1 MAAVKAPGFGDNRKN
16 QLHDMAIATG
26 GIVFGDDAIE
36 VKLENVTMGNLGQAA
51 EVVITKD
58 DTLILKGRGDEKT
71 IAERVEQLKG
81 QISETNSDYEREKLE
96 ERLAKLSDGV
106 AVLKV
111 SRSIGAMVTVLILQ
125 RLVVPIHCALMS
137 GVHCTSSNCHLE
149 EAKLVHRVSVGNT
162 FTFTG

>member
-1 MAAVKAPGFGDNRKN
+1 MGLQVAAVKAPGFGDNRKN

-58 DTLILKGRGDEKT
+58 DTLILKGHGDEKT

-81 QISETNSDYEREKLE
+81 QISETTSDYEREKLE

-111 SRSIGAMVTVLILQ
+111 SSKG
-125 RLVVPIHCALMS
+125 H
-137 GVHCTSSNCHLE
+137 
-149 EAKLVHRVSVGNT
+149 
-162 FTFTG
+162 